1 MFPQN
6 RSKYHMFLS
15 LLVSAVK
22 LHPFLLSRSHLS
34 SSVQLCF
41 ERVVIFTVIVWFHR
55 TSPPSLWSREE
66 LTKLSDPCCKPQSGQ
81 DLSQSHLQDSSLSLI
96 PIHILPAPSCNWN
109 KFMSA
114 QQIFWALLR
123 RTQGHLL
130 VQADLRALVL
140 VETTEARKQQLPK
153 VLDVKCWM
161 SAVQR

>member
-1 MFPQN
+1 MSSLISKGRISLCLPHMFPQN

-15 LLVSAVK
+15 FLVSAVK

-81 DLSQSHLQDSSLSLI
+81 DLSQSQLQDSSLSLI
-96 PIHILPAPSCNWN
+96 PICILPAP
-109 KFMSA
+109 FT
-114 QQIFWALLR
+114 QLEQIYVSSTNF
-123 RTQGHLL
+123 QG
-130 VQADLRALVL
+130 
-140 VETTEARKQQLPK
+140 TFEAHTRPLASSSWPVGICPGWGVWK
-153 VLDVKCWM
+153 
-161 SAVQR
+161 